1 LINSGTDEIYGTS
14 LSTQQ
19 VTDGSSSG
27 IGGSIKQQSSKL
39 KDGTFMLNRPAD
51 AKPAYDGG
59 ATRALRNRES
69 GTHGMSNQG
78 WTDEDSQQP
87 VNFTRDIEDE
97 AVPVTLNKDAIVGED
112 GFPVAVPVEGSK
124 RP

>member
-1 LINSGTDEIYGTS
+1 MNNSGADDIYGTS

-27 IGGSIKQQSSKL
+27 IGGSIKQASSKL

-51 AKPAYDGG
+51 AKPAYDSG

-97 AVPVTLNKDAIVGED
+97 SVPVTLNKDAIVGED
-112 GFPVAVPVEGSK
+112 GFPVSVPVEGSK